1 MPMTA
6 TTRGQKP
13 AERKPVA
20 SSQGQSAAAGAD
32 PSAVSNDALAVSRRM
47 AADATASTKSAI
59 RGRLAERMAQI
70 ANKVAA
76 PTQSQTPA
84 PSQSSVQAPAAPQQ
98 AASPTPSA
106 ELPHAEAQAPAPE
119 ATTAKAT
126 DAQPRKMVPS
136 GKPTRAPWAER
147 LKAEYQS
154 LLRTVHERVLDAPR
168 EQLFFVPTK
177 EPAALSGL
185 TIKSPNRASGHDY
198 RPVPSKVFDWALAQ
212 IEEDLSRFTFVD
224 YGAGKG
230 RAMLLAAEHPFA
242 AVAGVEFATELHDNA
257 EMNIAQ
263 YPRSNMRCR
272 NVECVL
278 EDAVQ
283 VGPPEG
289 SSVHYFFNPFA
300 RPVFAEVL
308 NNIVM
313 AYRMK
318 PRRIYL
324 VLIDPVA
331 TDLVDASGVFAR
343 VEPPQVDVLKL
354 RLFSP
359 HTITIYRSLA

>member
-1 MPMTA
+1 MTA
-6 TTRGQKP
+6 VTRGSQP
-13 AERKPVA
+13 AEHK
-20 SSQGQSAAAGAD
+20 AAAPAQEQGTAARGD
-32 PSAVSNDALAVSRRM
+32 SLALTRR
-47 AADATASTKSAI
+47 ASTDATASSRTAI

-70 ANKVAA
+70 AKKAGAPA
-76 PTQSQTPA
+76 PTPTAQQT
-84 PSQSSVQAPAAPQQ
+84 
-98 AASPTPSA
+98 ASPTAQPAPPAPVPQS
-106 ELPHAEAQAPAPE
+106 QAP
-119 ATTAKAT
+119 KASR
-126 DAQPRKMVPS
+126 DKS
-136 GKPTRAPWAER
+136 KKPASSISSLSDRIRAEH
-147 LKAEYQS
+147 LS
-154 LLRTVHERVLDAPR
+154 LVKKLHARVLDAPR

-177 EPAALSGL
+177 DAQALSTL
-185 TIKSPNRASGHDY
+185 TITSPNKDAGHDY
-198 RPVPSKVFDWALAQ
+198 RPVPCQVFDWAIAQ
-212 IEEDLSRFTFVD
+212 IPEDLSGFTFVD

-242 AVAGVEFATELHDNA
+242 AVAGVEFAAELHDNA
-257 EMNIAQ
+257 QMNIAQ

-289 SSVHYFFNPFA
+289 ASVHYFFNPFG
-300 RPVFAEVL
+300 RGVFAEVL

-318 PRRIYL
+318 PRRLYL

-343 VEPPQVDVLKL
+343 VEPSQIDDLKL
-354 RLFSP
+354 RLLSP
-359 HTITIYRSLA
+359 YSVAVYRSLA

>member
-32 PSAVSNDALAVSRRM
+32 LSAVGRRM

-76 PTQSQTPA
+76 PTQSKTPA
-84 PSQSSVQAPAAPQQ
+84 SAQSSVQAPAPQQ
-98 AASPTPSA
+98 AASPAPAA
-106 ELPHAEAQAPAPE
+106 ELPHAADAPAPAPE
-119 ATTAKAT
+119 TTTAKAHG
-126 DAQPRKMVPS
+126 AQARKAAPS
-136 GKPTRAPWAER
+136 GSPARAPWADR

-154 LLRTVHERVLDAPR
+154 LLRKVHERVLDAPR

-185 TIKSPNRASGHDY
+185 TITSPNRASGHDY
-198 RPVPSKVFDWALAQ
+198 RPVPTQVFDWALAQ
-212 IEEDLSRFTFVD
+212 IEEDLSQFTFVD

-242 AVAGVEFATELHDNA
+242 AVAGVEFALELHDNA

-300 RPVFAEVL
+300 RGVFAEVL

-318 PRRIYL
+318 PRRLYL

-343 VEPPQVDVLKL
+343 VEPSQVDALKL

-359 HTITIYRSLA
+359 HTVTIYRSLA